1 MQGGRRTLHHTSRNT
16 PQTEVLLPNPGL
28 CCRGVRV
35 KVGLRLLWERWSSW
49 EDFGNKEHELHPPS
63 QKLSVPLPSFISPPR
78 QHPWPWF
85 KRAKEILIFSFPEAQ
100 EGSYQ
105 DASCFPLKLSQ
116 CCLPSCATIYF
127 HLTLRRAL
135 WGHTVTACLHL
146 FKDHPS
152 SQSLY
157 LSNPTSLWK
166 KKIRKQNP
174 SLLSHEDLWY
184 SCSLPGRPFP
194 GVCMRSPLHSGGS
207 SDITSPP
214 TWSLGLHSSV
224 SPLFFSTNIL
234 SFGVLWKMS
243 SSCTSR
249 AAVHLVQMIA
259 ACL

>member
-28 CCRGVRV
+28 CRRGVTV
-35 KVGLRLLWERWSSW
+35 KVGLRLLWEVWSSW
-49 EDFGNKEHELHPPS
+49 EDFGNKEHELHPPL

-127 HLTLRRAL
+127 HLTLRRAS
-135 WGHTVTACLHL
+135 WGHAVTACLHL

-166 KKIRKQNP
+166 KKKNQKTKPKLIVP
-174 SLLSHEDLWY
+174 WGPLIFLLPPYPAGLSPVSACIAL
-184 SCSLPGRPFP
+184 FIQ
-194 GVCMRSPLHSGGS
+194 VAAQMSPLLPRDPWGFTL
-207 SDITSPP
+207 TSPLSSSP
-214 TWSLGLHSSV
+214 QTFCHWGSLGKCLH
-224 SPLFFSTNIL
+224 PAHHGLQCILFK
-234 SFGVLWKMS
+234 W
-243 SSCTSR
+243 
-249 AAVHLVQMIA
+249 
-259 ACL
+259 